1 MSSNPPLLQFLNVHI
16 LSCHIL
22 SGQVMP
28 SGSFDFVYTLFAIP
42 GLLPLEYT
50 WHCFLRPKLRRKF
63 EDEILKW
70 GWGLALMAGSYQV
83 DRAGQPT
90 APLTPEMFNVFQ
102 THKIDCSRAL
112 VGFHSHTIWK
122 MSIAL

>member
-1 MSSNPPLLQFLNVHI
+1 MSSYPPLILFLNVHI

-22 SGQVMP
+22 SCQVMP
-28 SGSFDFVYTLFAIP
+28 SGSVDIVHTLFAKP
-42 GLLPLEYT
+42 GFLPLEYT
-50 WHCFLRPKLRRKF
+50 WRCFLRPKF

-90 APLTPEMFNVFQ
+90 APLAPEIFNVFQ
-102 THKIDCSRAL
+102 TNTIDCSRAL
-112 VGFHSHTIWK
+112 VGFHSMPENVHSFVTFF
-122 MSIAL
+122 

>member
-1 MSSNPPLLQFLNVHI
+1 
-16 LSCHIL
+16 
-22 SGQVMP
+22 MP

-42 GLLPLEYT
+42 GLLYT

-83 DRAGQPT
+83 DRPGQPT
-90 APLTPEMFNVFQ
+90 ALLTPKMFNVFQ
-102 THKIDCSRAL
+102 THKIDCS
-112 VGFHSHTIWK
+112 HSIRK